1 MCPCTVKEAGAARN
15 RAVIGALRRA
25 MTSASENLRPPNFDE
40 HAHEDPT
47 LGGTL
52 QPGRLRC
59 AALRAAGEL
68 PLAEPE
74 KSSNW

>member
-40 HAHEDPT
+40 HEDPT
-47 LGGTL
+47 LARWDPLEVGPFSLGG
-52 QPGRLRC
+52 C
-59 AALRAAGEL
+59 AALL
-68 PLAEPE
+68 VN
-74 KSSNW
+74 SNCP

>member
-40 HAHEDPT
+40 HEDPT

-59 AALRAAGEL
+59 AAGEL